1 MVFPTP
7 YQQTRVPVRSA
18 KQLMERS
25 YLAKSDVYLDLLN
38 LQNIARDPI
47 LGSPAQRLMSRQTR
61 APLPVSQQLLQ
72 PQVRSLP
79 AVQKQLQLKWDTQK
93 RFFDKSSK
101 PLKSLA
107 CGQVV
112 RLQTDKGHARLG
124 HIHGPAKEPRLYLVE
139 VDGVIY
145 RRNHQ
150 HILPVKEPRP
160 ATPCPDAPRLV
171 LTPTVGPAPPPP
183 TVIPTA
189 VFPRQ
194 LPPGLPMSS
203 PTRPVG
209 SPVVLPL
216 PSLVFTPAKGGEAV
230 SYRTRAGRV
239 CRPPIRYG
247 DFV

>member
-1 MVFPTP
+1 
-7 YQQTRVPVRSA
+7 
-18 KQLMERS
+18 
-25 YLAKSDVYLDLLN
+25 
-38 LQNIARDPI
+38 
-47 LGSPAQRLMSRQTR
+47 MSCQTR

-72 PQVRSLP
+72 PQVRSPP
-79 AVQKQLQLKWDTQK
+79 AVQRQLQLKWDMQK

-107 CGQVV
+107 RGQVV

-171 LTPTVGPAPPPP
+171 VNSHSRSSTPTTNCLPAPVGAWLAYVVSHRLCYHSLPWSLVPRKE
-183 TVIPTA
+183 VRLSPTA
-189 VFPRQ
+189 R
-194 LPPGLPMSS
+194 GLDGF
-203 PTRPVG
+203 VG
-209 SPVVLPL
+209 HPL
-216 PSLVFTPAKGGEAV
+216 DMVILCNIPFICFATNVSLLLQKEM
-230 SYRTRAGRV
+230 
-239 CRPPIRYG
+239 
-247 DFV
+247 